1 MPLTRQQAL
10 EVIRRLTQW
19 GSLDHLGKRLAPI
32 STKERREPPDV
43 PRPLDW
49 SAEGS
54 AQRLAFLERMGV
66 SVPHLAGLA
75 ERPDPET
82 LRGSIEQFI
91 GMTQIP
97 TGLIGPIRVNGV
109 HAHGDYYAPLAT
121 TEGTLVASYHR
132 GARLVS
138 LAGGV
143 SAMVTAEEVQRAPGF
158 VLASLADAAV
168 FAAWATSNFE
178 RFRDIAATRTA
189 HGRLLEVHAHLEGN
203 HVYLIF
209 GFHTGD
215 AAGQNMVTLC
225 TEAICEDILARTP
238 VQPTRWFLEANMS
251 GDKKATVLSFL
262 GTRGRHVITEVT
274 LPRKLV
280 KRGLH
285 TTPEAMAQYW
295 VMSFVGGAV
304 AGSIGVSG
312 HVANGIAALF
322 TACGQDIA
330 CVSESSLG
338 ITRLELTGKGDL
350 HCTLT
355 LPNLIV
361 GTVGGG
367 TRMPTAR
374 ECLRIMRCEGSVP
387 GKEQSAKF
395 AEICAAVCLAGEIS
409 IVGALCAGDFGA
421 AHRRLGRP
429 RAG

>member
-1 MPLTRQQAL
+1 MPLTRHQAL

-49 SAEGS
+49 SAEGR

-66 SVPHLAGLA
+66 SAPHLAGLA

-168 FAAWATSNFE
+168 FAAWATSEFE
-178 RFRDIAATRTA
+178 RFREIAGTRTA

-209 GFHTGD
+209 SFHTGD

-238 VQPTRWFLEANMS
+238 VKPTRWFLEANMS

-262 GTRGRHVITEVT
+262 GTRGRHVVTEVT

-285 TTPEAMAQYW
+285 TTPEVMAQYW
-295 VMSFVGGAV
+295 AMSFVGGAV
-304 AGSIGVSG
+304 TGSIGVSG

-367 TRMPTAR
+367 TRMATAR

-387 GKEQSAKF
+387 GREQSAKF

-409 IVGALCAGDFGA
+409 IVGALCAGDFA
-421 AHRRLGRP
+421 EAHRRLGRP
-429 RAG
+429 RGA